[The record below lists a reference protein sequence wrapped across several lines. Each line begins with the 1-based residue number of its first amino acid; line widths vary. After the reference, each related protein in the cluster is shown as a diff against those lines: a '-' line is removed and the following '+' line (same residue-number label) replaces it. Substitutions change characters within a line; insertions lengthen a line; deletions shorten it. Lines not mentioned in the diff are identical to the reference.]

1 MSPLYKFISDI
12 DAVKNILAGNV
23 KFTPISE
30 LNDPSEMTPTLNDQ
44 DILDS
49 LKHMQQH
56 GYSECDMKFLRQQ
69 GNILRTLAPRFKAI
83 PIPNNSVEA
92 NSIIKSS
99 YYETHFD
106 QIKQLFMETSQEI
119 VSKVGVLCLT
129 NHYHCLPMWAH
140 YANNSKGFVIEF
152 INLDQPFKGD
162 ETGVLR
168 QVRQITYNGE
178 KCGITFEPRSH
189 ENGFF
194 SKYKDW
200 SYEQEFRV
208 VMPLV
213 DCEQQNINQVQVH
226 IYKIPKNCINRI
238 ILGWQ
243 TSDEQTIEIK
253 QQVKEINPA
262 VEVCRAQFSN
272 GSIEIIEL

>member
-1 MSPLYKFISDI
+1 
-12 DAVKNILAGNV
+12 
-23 KFTPISE
+23 
-30 LNDPSEMTPTLNDQ
+30 
-44 DILDS
+44 
-49 LKHMQQH
+49 
-56 GYSECDMKFLRQQ
+56 MKYLRQQ
-69 GNILRTLAPRFKAI
+69 GNILRILAPKFKAI
-83 PIPNNSVEA
+83 PIPNNSEQA

-99 YYETHFD
+99 YYETNFD
-106 QIKQLFMETSQEI
+106 QIKQLFIETSQEI

-129 NHYHCLPMWAH
+129 NHFNCLPMWAH

-152 INLDQPFKGD
+152 INLDQTFKGD

-178 KCGITFEPRSH
+178 KCGITFEPSSH

-213 DCEQQNINQVQVH
+213 ECEQQNNNQLH
-226 IYKIPKNCINRI
+226 IYKIPKKCINRI
-238 ILGWQ
+238 ILGSQ
-243 TSDEQTIEIK
+243 TSDEQAIEIK

-262 VEVCRAQFSN
+262 VEVCRAQFIN
-272 GSIEIIEL
+272 GSVEIIKEL